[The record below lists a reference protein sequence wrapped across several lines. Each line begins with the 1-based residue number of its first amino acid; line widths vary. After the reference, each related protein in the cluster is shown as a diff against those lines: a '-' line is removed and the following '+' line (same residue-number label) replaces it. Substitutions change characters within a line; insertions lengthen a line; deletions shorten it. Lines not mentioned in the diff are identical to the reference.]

1 MPRIGLVIAFF
12 LLLTGCAPHSS
23 LIIQP
28 SNELSIEVPSDM
40 FSAVK
45 LRDGELLF
53 LRNNRIIGFV
63 KSDEIPN
70 TVSSDTAS
78 DTSKALYES
87 AAQGSSK
94 PIWIESI
101 PDAQAFGVVQ
111 GDFRT
116 IFIVPDGSAQPL
128 ITFQGP
134 TVGSDSVRIN
144 GVKVS
149 E

>member
-1 MPRIGLVIAFF
+1 MPRIGLIIAF
-12 LLLTGCAPHSS
+12 LLLLPGCAPHSS

-40 FSAVK
+40 FSSVK
-45 LRDGELLF
+45 VRDGELLF
-53 LRNNRIIGFV
+53 LKNNRIIGFV

-70 TVSSDTAS
+70 TASSDTAS
-78 DTSKALYES
+78 DASIALFES

-94 PIWIESI
+94 PAWIESI

-116 IFIVPDGSAQPL
+116 IFIVPDGSAQSL

-134 TVGSDSVRIN
+134 TEGSDSVRIN
-144 GVKVS
+144 GVKLF

>member
-1 MPRIGLVIAFF
+1 MSRIGLVIAF
-12 LLLTGCAPHSS
+12 LLLLSGCASHSS

-28 SNELSIEVPSDM
+28 YGEISIEVPDDM
-40 FSAVK
+40 FSSVK
-45 LRDGELLF
+45 VRDGELLF

-78 DTSKALYES
+78 ETSKALYES

-116 IFIVPDGSAQPL
+116 IFIVPDGSAQSL

-134 TVGSDSVRIN
+134 TEGSDSARIN

-149 E
+149 Q